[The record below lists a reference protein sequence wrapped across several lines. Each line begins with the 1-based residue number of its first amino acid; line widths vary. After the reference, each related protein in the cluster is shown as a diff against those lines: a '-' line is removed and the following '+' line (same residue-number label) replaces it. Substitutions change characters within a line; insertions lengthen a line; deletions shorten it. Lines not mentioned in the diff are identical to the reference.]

1 MANADVNAEVLS
13 VKEFANTETGTL
25 TDSAE
30 GNVLCDARIKVYF
43 NGTAYWIP
51 LFNTAP

>member
-1 MANADVNAEVLS
+1 MGADVIQVLS

-25 TDSAE
+25 TDSGA
-30 GNVLCDARIKVYF
+30 GNVLCDARIKVSY
-43 NGTAYWIP
+43 NGTDYWIP